1 MKSFRLAV
9 VAAAVLLAGAARA
22 MPTNSGFMNQ
32 EEQRAALALVHT
44 TPPYVDLT
52 TTASAPTSGYMSQE
66 ERRVAAALL
75 RTTPAY
81 MDLSAC
87 PPSHEAS
94 HDQIA
99 EQELQVPDRDRG
111 KLVAY
116 ANCCS
121 VHATSP

>member
-9 VAAAVLLAGAARA
+9 VATAVLLAGAARA
-22 MPTNSGFMNQ
+22 TPTNSGFMNL

-52 TTASAPTSGYMSQE
+52 ASASAPRSGYMTQE
-66 ERRVAAALL
+66 ERRVAAALV
-75 RTTPAY
+75 RTTPFY
-81 MDLSAC
+81 MDLSEC
-87 PPSHEAS
+87 PPSHKAA

-99 EQELQVPDRDRG
+99 QQELHVPDRDRG
-111 KLVAY
+111 KLVAN

-121 VHATSP
+121 MHATSP